1 MARKKRSKRSGG
13 GGGGGG
19 GQIIIPSTLSSSS
32 SAREDP
38 PEEYNHVQQTTSI
51 KINSTLPDP
60 PPLSNDE
67 EEQYEEYQEQLY
79 RHRRGDYTRNPQ
91 QTTTTQIT
99 SFQQSTVQA
108 GRPKNQSQSHSGGI
122 ISSTHRQFDLTPL
135 SDVEMTSLG
144 GRKQKCKKEKAFKGN
159 GNYAI
164 YQTSSYTGRYNGLQ
178 MQNTP
183 VDATKGRNA
192 INPLEYN
199 GQVLAYLDDGESSS
213 SEESIEGRRSR
224 RYEGYYTKQLNKS
237 RDDEYYNRVNR
248 SLDEILDDDDDSSGS
263 NDEERPLMSSLHGPE
278 AILSRWEIWLNRTLV
293 LLFVT
298 ICFIAGTERTPWWKE
313 HKRRVASLSHHHH
326 HILAGTDD
334 DDFDIDLDPMTVYN
348 TNDFD
353 ATRTRDHDPL
363 HLYDHITMKGDMMDD
378 EARGKY
384 DAKKLGN
391 DTAIIKKKYN
401 SKDKN
406 EDEGKKIS
414 QSPNDSSPTKSKTPL
429 KEVDVDDMASLL
441 NDEWD
446 KGVSQKK
453 EEASAG
459 ELISKRPPSK
469 SLHHGFVDKV
479 IQPDSVAKTSGG
491 VMGGGSSIT
500 KLKDP
505 PKAPPLSNPVHPDD
519 DNLVEWDAPDD

>member
-1 MARKKRSKRSGG
+1 MAKKKRSKRSGG

-19 GQIIIPSTLSSSS
+19 GRHISSKMLSSS

-38 PEEYNHVQQTTSI
+38 PEEYDHVQQTTSI

-60 PPLSNDE
+60 PLLSNDE

-79 RHRRGDYTRNPQ
+79 RHQRGDYTRNSS
-91 QTTTTQIT
+91 QTILIP
-99 SFQQSTVQA
+99 SFQLSTMQS
-108 GRPKNQSQSHSGGI
+108 GRPKNQSQSHSVGI
-122 ISSTHRQFDLTPL
+122 ISSAHRQFDLTPL
-135 SDVEMTSLG
+135 SDVEMTALG
-144 GRKQKCKKEKAFKGN
+144 GRKQRRKKENAFKGN
-159 GNYAI
+159 GNAI
-164 YQTSSYTGRYNGLQ
+164 YHTSSCTGRYNGL
-178 MQNTP
+178 QNTP

-192 INPLEYN
+192 INPLEHN
-199 GQVLAYLDDGESSS
+199 GQVLAYLDEGESSS
-213 SEESIEGRRSR
+213 SEDSIEGRRPR

-237 RDDEYYNRVNR
+237 RDEEYYNRVDR
-248 SLDEILDDDDDSSGS
+248 SLDEILDDDSSSS
-263 NDEERPLMSSLHGPE
+263 NDEERPLMTTLSRPE
-278 AILSRWEIWLNRTLV
+278 AILSRWEILLNRILV
-293 LLFVT
+293 LLFIT
-298 ICFIAGTERTPWWKE
+298 ICFLAGTERTPWWKE

-391 DTAIIKKKYN
+391 ATAIIKKKYS
-401 SKDKN
+401 SKNKN
-406 EDEGKKIS
+406 EDVGKKVS
-414 QSPNDSSPTKSKTPL
+414 QPPKDSSPTKSKTPL

-446 KGVSQKK
+446 KGVSQKN

-459 ELISKRPPSK
+459 EMISNRPPSK

-500 KLKDP
+500 KNKDLL
-505 PKAPPLSNPVHPDD
+505 KAPPLSNPVHPDD
-519 DNLVEWDAPDD
+519 DNLVEWDAPDE

>member
-13 GGGGGG
+13 GGGG
-19 GQIIIPSTLSSSS
+19 QNIPSSASS

-38 PEEYNHVQQTTSI
+38 PEEYDHVQQTTSI
-51 KINSTLPDP
+51 KNNSTLPDP

-91 QTTTTQIT
+91 QTTTQIP
-99 SFQQSTVQA
+99 SFQQSTMQ
-108 GRPKNQSQSHSGGI
+108 SGGI

-144 GRKQKCKKEKAFKGN
+144 GRKQRRKKEKAVEGN
-159 GNYAI
+159 GNAI
-164 YQTSSYTGRYNGLQ
+164 YQTSSCTGRYNLL
-178 MQNTP
+178 QNTP

-199 GQVLAYLDDGESSS
+199 GQVLAYLDEGESSS
-213 SEESIEGRRSR
+213 SEDSIEGRRPR
-224 RYEGYYTKQLNKS
+224 RYEGYYTEQLYKS
-237 RDDEYYNRVNR
+237 RDEEYYNRLDR
-248 SLDEILDDDDDSSGS
+248 SLDEILDDDDDSSSS
-263 NDEERPLMSSLHGPE
+263 NDEERPLMSTLSRPE
-278 AILSRWEIWLNRTLV
+278 AFLSRWEIWLNRTLG

-298 ICFIAGTERTPWWKE
+298 ICFLAGTERTPWWKE

-384 DAKKLGN
+384 DAKKLVN
-391 DTAIIKKKYN
+391 NTAIKKKKYSN
-401 SKDKN
+401 NKN
-406 EDEGKKIS
+406 EDVGKKVS
-414 QSPNDSSPTKSKTPL
+414 QPPKDSSPTKSKTPL
-429 KEVDVDDMASLL
+429 KEVDVDNMASLL
-441 NDEWD
+441 NDERD
-446 KGVSQKK
+446 KGVSQKN

-459 ELISKRPPSK
+459 EMISNRPPSK

-479 IQPDSVAKTSGG
+479 IQPDSVARTSGG

-500 KLKDP
+500 KVKDP
-505 PKAPPLSNPVHPDD
+505 LKSTPLSNPVHPDD